1 MRILFLA
8 SFGGSLN
15 LVDDIRGSWAGR
27 QEATSSR
34 QPFFLSFQRPFW
46 CFIALLFPAE
56 VIHLVYKKRPQPQ
69 KSNSTFQNSY
79 WQKRC
84 KKNHAAT
91 GLWRSKHMSATACA
105 AIILVVLLLW
115 PVASSSS
122 NSWARGRTSPH
133 QWGSSRGCWDRQK
146 ASSNFFSD
154 LKCHSIT
161 LNYPRRCY
169 QVMNDAV
176 ATWKKRALEES

>member
-1 MRILFLA
+1 MRTLFLA

-27 QEATSSR
+27 HEVTSSR
-34 QPFFLSFQRPFW
+34 QPFFLSFQRIFW
-46 CFIALLFPAE
+46 YFNTLFCPAE
-56 VIHLVYKKRPQPQ
+56 VIHLACKKRQQ
-69 KSNSTFQNSY
+69 LQNSNSTFQNSF

-84 KKNHAAT
+84 KKTLTAS
-91 GLWRSKHMSATACA
+91 LWRSKHMSATTCA

-122 NSWARGRTSPH
+122 SSWARGCTSSH

-146 ASSNFFSD
+146 ASSNFFLILSAIP
-154 LKCHSIT
+154 LPLTI
-161 LNYPRRCY
+161 R
-169 QVMNDAV
+169 AA
-176 ATWKKRALEES
+176 ATKLFYSEKMSLEES

>member
-1 MRILFLA
+1 MLAPFWSLPHLRVILTYEDPLPC
-8 SFGGSLN
+8 L
-15 LVDDIRGSWAGR
+15 LWR
-27 QEATSSR
+27 QPQSSR
-34 QPFFLSFQRPFW
+34 WYTRLMSRKTGGDLLPSTLLPFFPMAFW

-146 ASSNFFSD
+146 ASSNFFLWS
-154 LKCHSIT
+154 
-161 LNYPRRCY
+161 
-169 QVMNDAV
+169 
-176 ATWKKRALEES
+176 